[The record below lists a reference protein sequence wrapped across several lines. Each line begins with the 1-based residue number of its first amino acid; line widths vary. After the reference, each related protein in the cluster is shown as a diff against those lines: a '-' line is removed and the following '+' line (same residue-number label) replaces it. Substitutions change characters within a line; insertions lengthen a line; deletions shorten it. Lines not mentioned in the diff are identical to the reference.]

1 LSLTPS
7 NEHQFTLSAI
17 GRLKLVQCLSELPVP
32 MFVSL
37 VFALNVPGGTLSDNG
52 TQGAKAAQLLEWIT
66 GPTGQDIEVLLELL
80 QTCMSSE
87 SYGELEEAIRGS
99 IKNRKIYA
107 TRPSIHKQ
115 SIELTNQLYK
125 ALLRL
130 GYRQQARLFRQ
141 VIETNRIAAFLIHG
155 LPDYGQDWL
164 LNRLVHR
171 HVTSGA
177 DLLNIKVDLARR
189 YGQMIDPNVLW
200 REMGAHLDTV
210 GCFMSISDTLEK
222 AMKALRTRHIV
233 IILNNAQVLSEKDI
247 QQIIVDFWDI
257 ILSHMKNARNFKTR
271 NALLMF
277 LVDHAGKA
285 EAWNIPMI
293 SKLERLQ
300 ADWNPQTPIR
310 PPRLEEFQE
319 DELLNWL
326 EDEFGDL
333 PVDLIHGIDRRV
345 EDYLKKILE
354 NSNGGIPEY
363 AFQQIC
369 SLCGV
374 NWSVEKAK
382 WIIL

>member
-1 LSLTPS
+1 
-7 NEHQFTLSAI
+7 
-17 GRLKLVQCLSELPVP
+17 
-32 MFVSL
+32 
-37 VFALNVPGGTLSDNG
+37 
-52 TQGAKAAQLLEWIT
+52 
-66 GPTGQDIEVLLELL
+66 
-80 QTCMSSE
+80 MSSE